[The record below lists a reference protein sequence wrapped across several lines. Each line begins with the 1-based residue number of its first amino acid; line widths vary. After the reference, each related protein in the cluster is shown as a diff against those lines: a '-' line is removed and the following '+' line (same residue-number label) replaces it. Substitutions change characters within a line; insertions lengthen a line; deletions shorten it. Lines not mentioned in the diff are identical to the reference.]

1 MMKWKKGKLPQPL
14 TEEEIALFRQA
25 VADVRPLHHDRVRL
39 APPRPW
45 PEPRQTLL
53 DEQQVLVDSLSDHIS
68 WADRMETGEELVFL
82 RNGLANDVLKKLRRG
97 HWVIQSEV
105 DLHGHNS
112 DGARQ
117 LLIQFINECRRFGLR
132 CVRVIHGKGLGSKN
146 REPVLKLK
154 TANWL
159 MQRDDVL
166 AFCQARA
173 ADGGGGAL
181 IVLLKAAGRVV

>member
-1 MMKWKKGKLPQPL
+1 MSRAKKPLPL
-14 TEEEIALFRQA
+14 SEEDIALFREA
-25 VADVRPLHHDRVRL
+25 MTGVRPLRQSRVRL
-39 APPRPW
+39 APQRPW
-45 PEPRQTLL
+45 PEPRQTWA
-53 DEQQVLVDSLSDHIS
+53 DEQQVLADSLSDHIS

-82 RNGLANDVLKKLRRG
+82 RNGLSSQVLKKLRRG

-112 DGARQ
+112 DGARM
-117 LLIQFINECRRFGLR
+117 LLAQFLNECRRFGLR

-154 TANWL
+154 AANWL

-173 ADGGGGAL
+173 ADGGAGAL

>member
-1 MMKWKKGKLPQPL
+1 MKWKKGKHPQPL
-14 TEEEIALFRQA
+14 SEEEIALFRQA
-25 VADVRPLHHDRVRL
+25 VADVRPLRHDRVQL
-39 APPRPW
+39 DVKRPW
-45 PEPRQTLL
+45 PEPRQTWL
-53 DEQQVLVDSLSDHIS
+53 DERQVLADSLSDHIS
-68 WADRMETGEELVFL
+68 WADRMDTGEELVFL
-82 RNGLANDVLKKLRRG
+82 RNGLSNDVLKKLRRG
-97 HWVIQSEV
+97 HWIIQSEV

-117 LLIQFINECRRFGLR
+117 LLIHFLGECRRFGLR

-154 TANWL
+154 AANWL

-173 ADGGGGAL
+173 ADGGSGAL
-181 IVLLKAAGRVV
+181 IVLLKGAGRVV